1 MISDTQSAPDVRAS
15 LSLACGGM
23 MWLTS
28 VLAFDTPTTNVSPV
42 RAVVASAEVIAV
54 HLCL

>member
-1 MISDTQSAPDVRAS
+1 LISDTQSAPDVRAS

-28 VLAFDTPTTNVSPV
+28 VLAFDTPTTNVTPV
-42 RAVVASAEVIAV
+42 RAVVASAEVIGV